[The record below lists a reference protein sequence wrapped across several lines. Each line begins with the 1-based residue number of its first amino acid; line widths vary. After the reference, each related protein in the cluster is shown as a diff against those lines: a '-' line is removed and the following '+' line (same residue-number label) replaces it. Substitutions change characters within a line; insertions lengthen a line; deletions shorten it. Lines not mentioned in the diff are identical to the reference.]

1 METRTKFVAIK
12 YAGDGTCDLVL
23 ECKNLTEKEYNK
35 LVNQANVNK
44 DKKILEEND
53 IKKII
58 KYLVKQSDRHDYILA
73 KALYDMNVER
83 GFVTLDEKF
92 EEDFRNY
99 LYTGDFPQE
108 YPSEYELILNGI
120 RGE

>member
-12 YAGDGTCDLVL
+12 YASDGTCEHVL
-23 ECKNLTEKEYNK
+23 ECKNLTESEYNK
-35 LVNQANVNK
+35 LVNQANIYK
-44 DKKILEEND
+44 DKKILQEND
-53 IKKII
+53 VKKVIGH
-58 KYLVKQSDRHDYILA
+58 LVKQSYKHDYILA
-73 KALYDMNVER
+73 KAIYDMNVER
-83 GFVTLDEKF
+83 GFANFDEKF

-99 LYTGDFPQE
+99 LYTGDFPEE